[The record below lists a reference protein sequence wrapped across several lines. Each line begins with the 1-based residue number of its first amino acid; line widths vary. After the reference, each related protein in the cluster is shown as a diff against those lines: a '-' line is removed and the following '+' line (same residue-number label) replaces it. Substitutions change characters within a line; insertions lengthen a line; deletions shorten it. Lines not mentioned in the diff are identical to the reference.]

1 MYYYTRQLTDREIER
16 LNGIM
21 EDFVAPGTTLD
32 IQMLSEL
39 QYISE
44 HLNRLVKDIEYSV
57 EHEE

>member
-21 EDFVAPGTTLD
+21 EDFVATGTTLD

>member
-16 LNGIM
+16 LNSIM
-21 EDFVAPGTTLD
+21 EDFVATGTTLD
-32 IQMLSEL
+32 IQTLSEL

-44 HLNRLVKDIEYSV
+44 HISRLVKDIEYSV